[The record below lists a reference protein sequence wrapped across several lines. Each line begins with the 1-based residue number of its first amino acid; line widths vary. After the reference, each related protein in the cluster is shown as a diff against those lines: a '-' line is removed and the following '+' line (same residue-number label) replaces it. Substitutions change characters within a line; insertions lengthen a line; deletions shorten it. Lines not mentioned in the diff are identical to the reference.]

1 MTNFKNLQNK
11 IQQSKLYRWW
21 VLLIVLLSTFMAI
34 LDVTVVNVGM
44 PAIMQSFGID
54 ISKAE
59 WVVTSYLVTMTLM
72 LVVSGWL
79 ADKFGVKRIYLLG
92 LSIFTLGSF
101 LCGRAEN
108 EFSLILFRAFQ
119 GIGGGMVQALGLAI
133 VSREFP
139 PKERG
144 IALGFW
150 AAAAAASISFGPL
163 VGGYLVDDA
172 NWHYIFDLNI
182 PLGILAVLLAWVI
195 QKEWEKPNIGPFD
208 TLGFICA
215 IVFLPLT
222 IFALGQ
228 GNASSNP
235 LGWESPLVIGTFIIA
250 GLAFI
255 GFILRELN
263 TQTPLLNIRLLKDR
277 TFGISML
284 IVFLFSIGMFGV
296 SFLLPLFLENGL
308 GYTAIMVG
316 GLFLPVGIIQGILG
330 PVSGLITRRIGYLSL
345 IIPGISIMI
354 VSLFMASQFDL
365 ETSYRTISISLYLRG
380 LGMGLTFAPISS
392 MALSHIP
399 NEEMSSAS
407 GIATTFKQLSGS
419 ISIALLTTIMSA
431 RIHYHHSCTSLSS
444 NEASVNL
451 ANKIATM
458 EGITDAFK
466 VTTGILILAGFCLL
480 FLIKLPKK
488 QSPIK

>member
-1 MTNFKNLQNK
+1 
-11 IQQSKLYRWW
+11 
-21 VLLIVLLSTFMAI
+21 
-34 LDVTVVNVGM
+34 
-44 PAIMQSFGID
+44 
-54 ISKAE
+54 
-59 WVVTSYLVTMTLM
+59 
-72 LVVSGWL
+72 
-79 ADKFGVKRIYLLG
+79 
-92 LSIFTLGSF
+92 
-101 LCGRAEN
+101 
-108 EFSLILFRAFQ
+108 
-119 GIGGGMVQALGLAI
+119 
-133 VSREFP
+133 
-139 PKERG
+139 
-144 IALGFW
+144 
-150 AAAAAASISFGPL
+150 
-163 VGGYLVDDA
+163 
-172 NWHYIFDLNI
+172 
-182 PLGILAVLLAWVI
+182 
-195 QKEWEKPNIGPFD
+195 
-208 TLGFICA
+208 
-215 IVFLPLT
+215 
-222 IFALGQ
+222 
-228 GNASSNP
+228 